1 MIGREELIAMISL
14 LDDPDEFVVN
24 TVKERLFSEGGS
36 VLASIEEI
44 WFENQFPHLEK
55 DISAILKQISKKD
68 LIEDLRSWWKHENGD
83 LLEGWWIVTRT
94 RYPGLKLQQ
103 VKQQIN
109 ELRLECWYRMGN
121 LHRKSDQL
129 QVVNHVLYDL
139 HRFKGNSEN
148 YHKPENS
155 YINCVL
161 DTHSGNPI
169 SLSVLYVLICQ
180 SLGLPIYG
188 VNLPQHFV
196 VALCE
201 SNSEKLP
208 RLGIEKNFQILNEQK
223 EEVGEPIFYINP
235 YNKGQ
240 IFTRDNISSFLKVIG
255 IEAHEDFYRPC
266 NNKDIIK
273 RMLRNLHFAYKQQ
286 EQNEEVELLEEMM
299 VICGMEDEF
308 PN

>member
-1 MIGREELIAMISL
+1 MIGKEELLAMISL

-24 TVKERLFSEGGS
+24 SVKERLFLEGGE
-36 VLASIEEI
+36 VLSSIEEI
-44 WFENQFPHLEK
+44 WFENQFPHLQKE
-55 DISAILKQISKKD
+55 ISVVLKQISRKD
-68 LIEDLRSWWKHENGD
+68 LIADLKQWWSQADGD
-83 LLEGWWIVTRT
+83 LLAGWLIVTRT
-94 RYPGLKLQQ
+94 RYPGLNVVQ

-129 QVVNHVLYDL
+129 QVINHVLYDL

-155 YINCVL
+155 YLNCVL
-161 DTHSGNPI
+161 ESHTGNPI

-180 SLGLPIYG
+180 SLGLPIFG

-201 SNSEKLP
+201 TNGDKLP
-208 RLGIEKNFQILNEQK
+208 ESLEGKGMQK
-223 EEVGEPIFYINP
+223 FEFRASEAGEPIIYINP

-240 IFTRDNISSFLKVIG
+240 IFTKDNVSSFLKVIG
-255 IEAHEDFYRPC
+255 IESHPDFYRPC
-266 NNKDIIK
+266 GNKDIIK

-299 VICGMEDEF
+299 VICGMGDEF
-308 PN
+308 SE

>member
-1 MIGREELIAMISL
+1 MIAREELIAMISL

-36 VLASIEEI
+36 LLTSIEEI

-55 DISAILKQISKKD
+55 EISSVLKQISKKELIAD
-68 LIEDLRSWWKHENGD
+68 LSSWWSQENGD

-129 QVVNHVLYDL
+129 QVINHVIYDL

-161 DTHSGNPI
+161 ETHSGNPI
-169 SLSVLYVLICQ
+169 SLSVLYILICQ

-201 SNSEKLP
+201 SDSESKPSLI
-208 RLGIEKNFQILNEQK
+208 IEQNGLMNGGLQTEI
-223 EEVGEPIFYINP
+223 GEPLFYINP

-240 IFTRDNISSFLKVIG
+240 IFTKENISSFLKVIG
-255 IEAHEDFYRPC
+255 IEAQPEFYRPC
-266 NNKDIIK
+266 KNKDIIK
-273 RMLRNLHFAYKQQ
+273 RMLRNLHYAYKQQ

-299 VICGMEDEF
+299 VLCGMQDEF
-308 PN
+308 PD